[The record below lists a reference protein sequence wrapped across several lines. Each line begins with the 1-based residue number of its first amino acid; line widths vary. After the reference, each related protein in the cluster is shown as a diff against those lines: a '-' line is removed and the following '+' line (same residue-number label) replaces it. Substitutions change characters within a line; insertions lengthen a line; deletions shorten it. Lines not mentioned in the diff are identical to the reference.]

1 MIAKSNRISAASRI
15 GAACLISLL
24 LAGSPPVVGQ
34 VEINIKIG
42 GGSSKLAKHLAK
54 EVGLVQQEFA
64 NGRAA
69 LPIVKGPGGTLAHP
83 RDAVVALVNST
94 ERALDHAVEQM
105 QEPRLKGLTAW
116 VHAQTENSRRQL
128 EKPATVAAATF
139 SGPRPVAMFAS
150 FTGGAKHKPQTPKPS
165 PKADPPLPPAPP
177 KPDPLEAT
185 TVGTTETQQILGQV
199 EKVIERIFALADK
212 DDLEV
217 KLWVGSTP
225 AEHAIFRFWPKST
238 AQGAPPTP
246 TIIKT
251 DGWEKHVLRGLY
263 DYKASA
269 TLGSKAV
276 TAFLESGP
284 GQAGS
289 APSLASE
296 KLDLVNGSPF
306 FCCRFDD
313 NYCHHVD
320 NPKECQTERR

>member
-1 MIAKSNRISAASRI
+1 MIAKSNRISAVSRV
-15 GAACLISLL
+15 GAASLISLL
-24 LAGSPPVVGQ
+24 LAGSPPVAGQ
-34 VEINIKIG
+34 IQINFKFG
-42 GGSSKLAKHLAK
+42 GGSSKLSKHLAQ
-54 EVGLVQQEFA
+54 EMDLVRKKFSED
-64 NGRAA
+64 RAA
-69 LPIVKGPGGTLAHP
+69 LPIVPGPGGVPAHP
-83 RDAVVALVNST
+83 RQAVVDLVNSA
-94 ERALDHAVEQM
+94 ERELDHAVEQVK
-105 QEPRLKGLTAW
+105 EPRLAGLTAW
-116 VHAQTENSRRQL
+116 GDEQIENSRRQL
-128 EKPATVAAATF
+128 ERPATVAAATF

-150 FTGGAKHKPQTPKPS
+150 FAGAKHGPRTP
-165 PKADPPLPPAPP
+165 PKAGPPLPPAPP

-296 KLDLVNGSPF
+296 KLDLVNGSSF

-320 NPKECQTERR
+320 DPKECQAQRR